1 MYISQRTLRRMLK
14 DAGAGRVGE
23 DAAKEFQVYANK
35 KMFEIA
41 QRAVSLSKHAK
52 RKTVNGTD
60 IKLASS

>member
-1 MYISQRTLRRMLK
+1 MLK

-35 KMFEIA
+35 TIFEIA

-52 RKTVNGTD
+52 RKTVNATD

>member
-35 KMFEIA
+35 TIFEIA